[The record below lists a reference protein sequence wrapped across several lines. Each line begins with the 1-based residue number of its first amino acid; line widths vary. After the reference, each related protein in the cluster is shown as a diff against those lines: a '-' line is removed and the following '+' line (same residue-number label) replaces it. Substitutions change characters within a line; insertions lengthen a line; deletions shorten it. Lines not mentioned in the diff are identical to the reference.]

1 MIIQPYAPHLRDA
14 VAQCYLDTRRHAFSW
29 RQPDSMQLADFERD
43 TADESLLVALADDG
57 SVLGFAGVYP
67 RENFVHHLYVRP
79 EQQGHGV
86 GSALLQACETRYSS
100 RPTLKCYAAN
110 AQALAFYR
118 RHGWQPAG
126 EGVDAEGHR
135 WLRLQGPQP
144 VVLFSTDC
152 ARLDREQVY
161 HYLSR
166 ESYWA
171 AGLPR
176 DIFEASLQG
185 SLVIG
190 GYNADGEQLAFARV
204 ITDYATFAYLGDVF
218 VTDSARGLGIG
229 KALMRYIQLHPRL
242 QNLRR
247 FMLAT
252 ADAHGLYAQFGFGA
266 LGKPERIMEKVEPA
280 IYQRLAAERGH
291 LS

>member
-1 MIIQPYAPHLRDA
+1 MTILPYAPHQHAAL
-14 VAQCYLDTRRHAFSW
+14 AQLYLDTRRSCFPWLDGQA
-29 RQPDSMQLADFERD
+29 MQLGDFARD
-43 TADESLLVALADDG
+43 TADESLLVAQDAHG
-57 SVLGFAGVYP
+57 QVLGFAGVYEK
-67 RENFVHHLYVRP
+67 ENFLHHLYVAP
-79 EQQGHGV
+79 AAQGQGI
-86 GSALLQACETRYSS
+86 GQALLQAAALRFTATPS
-100 RPTLKCYAAN
+100 LKCFAAN
-110 AQALAFYR
+110 PRALAFYR
-118 RHGWQPAG
+118 QQGWQPAG
-126 EGVDAEGHR
+126 EGVDAAGHR

-144 VVLFSTDC
+144 GLVFSTDC
-152 ARLDREQVY
+152 ARLDRELVY

-190 GYNADGEQLAFARV
+190 GYNADGQQLAFARV
-204 ITDYATFAYLGDVF
+204 ITDYATFGYLADVF
-218 VTDSARGLGIG
+218 VVDSARGQGIA

-280 IYQRLAAERGH
+280 IYQRLAAERGQA
-291 LS
+291 